1 MTPQRHPHKL
11 YPRAVAWAA
20 AAALVLTGC
29 SASDDAA
36 GPSRAPTVV
45 SETSSPVD
53 SATTSPVDSATTS
66 SPATTATPSDDTA
79 EPSRPAAVATKTSAP
94 PPSATASPPDVATP
108 TATSAA
114 TGEVQ
119 ASPSTPAATREVQ
132 TSPPAA
138 PETSATTSDAEPE
151 PEPVAAPASGS
162 AAGAL
167 DAEVV
172 VYDAPSGTATRTFA
186 NPTASGVPLTFMV
199 TSTADEWVQVQLPVR
214 PNGST
219 GWVRSQDVT
228 VFDVDY
234 VLKVSTADNTLDVYF
249 DGALIHSFSVA
260 TGTGETPTPLGTYY
274 LTELIAPTNSGYG
287 PYAYGISAFSEV
299 LNEFLGGP
307 GQIGLHGT
315 NDSGSIG
322 QAVSHGCIRLSNA
335 DITTLVALLPLGT
348 PIQITG

>member
-1 MTPQRHPHKL
+1 
-11 YPRAVAWAA
+11 
-20 AAALVLTGC
+20 
-29 SASDDAA
+29 
-36 GPSRAPTVV
+36 
-45 SETSSPVD
+45 
-53 SATTSPVDSATTS
+53 
-66 SPATTATPSDDTA
+66 
-79 EPSRPAAVATKTSAP
+79 EP
-94 PPSATASPPDVATP
+94 
-108 TATSAA
+108 
-114 TGEVQ
+114 
-119 ASPSTPAATREVQ
+119 
-132 TSPPAA
+132 
-138 PETSATTSDAEPE
+138 EPE

-172 VYDAPSGTATRTFA
+172 VYDAPSGTATQTFA
-186 NPTASGVPLTFMV
+186 NPTASGAPLTFMV

-234 VLKVSTADNTLDVYF
+234 VLKVSTADNTLDVYL

-315 NDSGSIG
+315 DDSGSIG

-335 DITTLVALLPLGT
+335 DITTLAALLPLGT